1 MADDGADERLGPQS
15 VLILL
20 AITFIEMLLPESSM
34 GKYLRLIF
42 SLVIMATILYPV
54 IRLTGGV

>member
-1 MADDGADERLGPQS
+1 MELMKDWVRSLFI
-15 VLILL
+15 ILL
-20 AITFIEMLLPESSM
+20 ALTFIEMLLPDSSM
-34 GKYLRLIF
+34 GKYLRFIF

>member
-1 MADDGADERLGPQS
+1 MELMKDWVRSLF
-15 VLILL
+15 LILL
-20 AITFIEMLLPESSM
+20 AM
-34 GKYLRLIF
+34 GSGIVKEKDPF